1 MPEKTGRGMVSGR
14 SSGANVSKPS
24 VPDSGNPSGN
34 MGSGGTPKPPGGK
47 SVPDSGK
54 PKENS

>member
-24 VPDSGNPSGN
+24 VPDSG
-34 MGSGGTPKPPGGK
+34 
-47 SVPDSGK
+47 K